1 MPSISPA
8 SPGNSPLASAPG
20 VVLVEGSRGPHVTRL
35 QTELKAAGFNPG
47 PVDGQFGPLTKA
59 AVRKFQ
65 ASRGIVVDGI
75 VGPQTWSRFH
85 AAAQPMSPSAPGRA
99 ALGSVSISPAG
110 RDQMNRLVQYA
121 RGHNV
126 GSSNGDCFNYV
137 WRYLTSSG
145 YGKLKNW
152 NDLPN
157 MQSAYARN
165 FAEYLNAS
173 PAHLA
178 EAGLQRLDTS
188 VSPPITNPHD
198 PRVPPGAVVVV
209 GPGSTGTSH
218 ATAGDITV
226 RGSAPGEFINDGPM
240 GRHMGNRQSWHGKLL
255 GVYVP
260 R

>member
-1 MPSISPA
+1 MPAISPTT
-8 SPGNSPLASAPG
+8 PGNAPLLPSYSPLLAQGSLGPQVLLLQKELKTAGFAPG
-20 VVLVEGSRGPHVTRL
+20 PL
-35 QTELKAAGFNPG
+35 
-47 PVDGQFGPLTKA
+47 DGEFGPLTKA
-59 AVRKFQ
+59 AVEKFQ
-65 ASRGIVVDGI
+65 ASRGLVVNGI
-75 VGPQTWSRFH
+75 AGPRTWEKIH
-85 AAAQPMSPSAPGRA
+85 AATQPVSTSAPGRA
-99 ALGSVSISPAG
+99 ALGNVIISPTG

-126 GSSNGDCFNYV
+126 GASQGDCFQYV
-137 WRYLTSSG
+137 WRYMTSSG

-152 NDLPN
+152 NDLPA
-157 MQSAYARN
+157 MPSAYARN

-178 EAGLQRLDTS
+178 EAGMQRLDTA
-188 VSPPITNPHD
+188 VSPPVTNPHD

-226 RGSAPGEFINDGPM
+226 RGLAQGEFINDGPM
-240 GRHMGNRQSWHGKLL
+240 GRFMGNRNTWQGKLL

>member
-1 MPSISPA
+1 MPSVSPA
-8 SPGNSPLASAPG
+8 APGNAPLLPGPSPLLAQ
-20 VVLVEGSRGPHVTRL
+20 GSRGPQVL
-35 QTELKAAGFNPG
+35 QLQQELKTAGFAPG
-47 PVDGQFGPLTKA
+47 PLDGYFGPLTLA
-59 AVRKFQ
+59 AVKKFQ
-65 ASRGIVVDGI
+65 ASRGLVVDGV
-75 VGPQTWSRFH
+75 VGPKTWGKLH
-85 AAAQPMSPSAPGRA
+85 AAAQPVSPSAPGRA
-99 ALGSVSISPAG
+99 ALGNVTISPTG

-121 RGHNV
+121 RSHNV
-126 GSSNGDCFNYV
+126 GASNGDCFQYV

-145 YGKLKNW
+145 YGKLNSW
-152 NDLPN
+152 NDLPA
-157 MQSAYARN
+157 MPSAYARN

-178 EAGLQRLDTS
+178 EAGLQRLDTA

-226 RGSAPGEFINDGPM
+226 RGLAQGEFINDGPM
-240 GRHMGNRQSWHGKLL
+240 GRFMGNRNTWQGKLL